1 MDTCKHQNCKLGLK
15 KMTLSLQSCVLFLF
29 RDLLVHP
36 IQPELPS
43 SAVCYFAH
51 KGVEQIFC
59 IQERLI
65 NVFQTGCKF
74 LIILLHRSSNGS
86 LL

>member
-1 MDTCKHQNCKLGLK
+1 
-15 KMTLSLQSCVLFLF
+15 MTPSLQSCVDPFL
-29 RDLLVHP
+29 RP
-36 IQPELPS
+36 IGAS
-43 SAVCYFAH
+43 YSARASHSAVCYFAH